1 LGELVAGGEP
11 ILVVFDGTPEQIRAA
26 SRTRISGLIMSLML
40 IESFGQ
46 ATLVQ
51 QPDAVPRQ

>member
-1 LGELVAGGEP
+1 
-11 ILVVFDGTPEQIRAA
+11 VFDGTPEQIRAA